1 MTEKNYMDDSESRDY
16 FSRKF
21 CDFIFKSDT
30 LKDDSE
36 ANALN
41 VLFILMERKK
51 VHVPYEMITDK
62 IFSIDGESLDV
73 LPSMIKENLDNVSK
87 NTEFKRKFCEDTI
100 RHVQLAITQKN
111 YIDGV
116 LDNAK
121 KELSLLDDI
130 KKNIY
135 TDFIS
140 ILGIFTAI
148 TFATF
153 GGLQLLGNVF
163 GKINNYNATS
173 VGSVLML
180 GAVYLLGTYFIL
192 VALLKGVSE
201 LTGKQYG
208 TPFRTRYIIVYT
220 FGAIFL
226 FGILYAHKT
235 WIRAIPNHWWITFF
249 VALLIVIVAVVPF
262 IADIFLKKM
271 SYNIY
276 DVKIPLLSKIIK
288 HFEDQKTKQHN

>member
-1 MTEKNYMDDSESRDY
+1 MDDGDAQEYLSRE
-16 FSRKF
+16 F
-21 CDFIFKSDT
+21 CNFIFKHHT
-30 LKDDSE
+30 LKDKSE
-36 ANALN
+36 VANLN
-41 VLFILMERKK
+41 NLVMFIEKK
-51 VHVPYEMITDK
+51 NLHVPYEMITDK
-62 IFSIDGESLDV
+62 IFSINIENLDE
-73 LPSMIKENLDNVSK
+73 LPSMVKENLDNIPRD
-87 NTEFKRKFCEDTI
+87 TEFKLKFCDDTI

-111 YIDGV
+111 YIDDV
-116 LDNAK
+116 LDGAK
-121 KELSLLDDI
+121 GELDELNNI

-163 GKINNYNATS
+163 GKIKSYNATS

-192 VALLKGVSE
+192 VALLKGISE

-235 WIRAIPNHWWITFF
+235 WIRAIPDHLGITFLTALILVV
-249 VALLIVIVAVVPF
+249 VAAVPF
-262 IADIFLKKM
+262 IADIFLKRM
-271 SYNIY
+271 SNNIY
-276 DVKIPLLSKIIK
+276 TVKIPLFDRIFNYFENK
-288 HFEDQKTKQHN
+288 H